1 MITQSKRNPLL
12 PWFIGLGINLAAV
25 VIVGVWMF
33 ESECS
38 APGYL
43 QFGVL
48 VIIPAVYMTLAYLT
62 FKSQD

>member
-1 MITQSKRNPLL
+1 MTTRSKRNPLL
-12 PWFIGLGINLAAV
+12 PWFIGLAINLVAV
-25 VIVGVWMF
+25 VIVGIWMF
-33 ESECS
+33 ESKCD

-48 VIIPAVYMTLAYLT
+48 VVIPAVYMTLAYLT